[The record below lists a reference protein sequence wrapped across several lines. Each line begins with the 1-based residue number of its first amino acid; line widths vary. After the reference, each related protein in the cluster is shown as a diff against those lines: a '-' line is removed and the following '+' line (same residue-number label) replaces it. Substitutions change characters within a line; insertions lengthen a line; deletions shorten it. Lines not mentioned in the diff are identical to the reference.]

1 MGDIITGTILLA
13 LLAGALYAI
22 GTYFAVESEP
32 GWSIVSFFGAI
43 AFTVLAVLVIDP
55 GYKKIP
61 IETKKP
67 PQIDTT
73 VVYRNGME
81 PDTTLTYNF
90 DPKQRLD

>member
-1 MGDIITGTILLA
+1 MGDLITGSILLA
-13 LLAGALYAI
+13 LLSGALYAI

-32 GWSIVSFFGAI
+32 WQAIIAYVGALV
-43 AFTVLAVLVIDP
+43 FTALAVIVIENN
-55 GYKKIP
+55 YKKLP

-81 PDTTLTYNF
+81 PDTTLTYKF
-90 DPKQRLD
+90 DPKQRFD